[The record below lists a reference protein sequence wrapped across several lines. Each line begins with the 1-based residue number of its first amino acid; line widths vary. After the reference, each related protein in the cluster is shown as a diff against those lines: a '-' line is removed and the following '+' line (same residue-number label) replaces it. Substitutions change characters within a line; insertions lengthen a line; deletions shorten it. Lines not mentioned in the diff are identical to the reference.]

1 MPLPFRKVVAKMT
14 RMPAHV
20 HALRLEASPLYL
32 RRERE
37 AANTRELAKM
47 RAHHYTSAQF
57 RPRWEDAK

>member
-37 AANTRELAKM
+37 SAVTHQQAKLS
-47 RAHHYTSAQF
+47 AHHYMSAQF